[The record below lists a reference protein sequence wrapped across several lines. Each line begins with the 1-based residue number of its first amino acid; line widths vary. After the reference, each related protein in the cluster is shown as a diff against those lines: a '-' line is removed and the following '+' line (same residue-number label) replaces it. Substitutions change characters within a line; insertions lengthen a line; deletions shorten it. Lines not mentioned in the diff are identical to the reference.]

1 MRFWKGVAA
10 LVVAVGLGFAG
21 PAAAAD
27 YKIGYVDVRK
37 AVEGSEQAQ
46 KAKGELQS
54 QVKERQTKLES
65 QRQTIQDLQKQLK
78 QQGSLMSEDQRKEK
92 ERQLQQAMRKF
103 RRAQQAA
110 QEDIDARKNQVLQD
124 IYDQV
129 SRIINRIGEEEGFD
143 LILTGPS
150 AMYVDDRVNL
160 TQRVVEQLNQASGQ

>member
-1 MRFWKGVAA
+1 MRLWRGVATLLLA
-10 LVVAVGLGFAG
+10 VMVASTGS
-21 PAAAAD
+21 AAAAD
-27 YKIGYVDVRK
+27 YKIGYVDVRQ

-46 KAKGELQS
+46 AAKGELQS
-54 QVKERQTKLES
+54 QVEERQGKLRR
-65 QRQTIQDLQKQLK
+65 QRQTIQDLQQELE

-92 ERQLQQAMRKF
+92 ERKLQQAMRKF

-150 AMYVDDRVNL
+150 AMYVADRVDL
-160 TQRVVEQLNQASGQ
+160 TQRVVKKLNQASEQ

>member
-1 MRFWKGVAA
+1 MRLWKGVAA
-10 LVVAVGLGFAG
+10 LLLATMLIPAG
-21 PAAAAD
+21 SAAAAD

-54 QVKERQTKLES
+54 QVEERQTKLES
-65 QRQTIQDLQKQLK
+65 QRQTIQELQKQLK

-129 SRIINRIGEEEGFD
+129 SRIINRIGKEEGFD

-160 TQRVVEQLNQASGQ
+160 TQRVVEQLNQASEQ

>member
-1 MRFWKGVAA
+1 MRLWKGVAA
-10 LVVAVGLGFAG
+10 LLAVVLLGAAG
-21 PAAAAD
+21 SAAAAD

-46 KAKGELQS
+46 QAKGELQS
-54 QVKERQTKLES
+54 QVEERQSKLES
-65 QRQTIQDLQKQLK
+65 QRRTIQDLQKELK

-129 SRIINRIGEEEGFD
+129 SQIINRIGEEEDFD

-160 TQRVVEQLNQASGQ
+160 TPRVVERLNQASGQ